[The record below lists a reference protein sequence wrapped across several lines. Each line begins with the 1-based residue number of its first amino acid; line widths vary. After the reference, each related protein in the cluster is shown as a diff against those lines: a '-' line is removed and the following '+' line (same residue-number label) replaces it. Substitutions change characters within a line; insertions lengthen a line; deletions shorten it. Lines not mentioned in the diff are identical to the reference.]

1 MNDSKEKRDVAANS
15 EEQSTNR
22 ETATSVSAWTYAV
35 PSIVCTIATF
45 FMLSLYSQIHW
56 NIMMKI
62 SINRI
67 MNEEG
72 PIDSELLDNIYP
84 VLSELGIL
92 RVAFAVLALIWAIWS
107 FKGRPRWA
115 AMAALGFS
123 ICAVLTIFIIM

>member
-1 MNDSKEKRDVAANS
+1 MNKSETNIEVMNDG
-15 EEQSTNR
+15 EEQDANR

-35 PSIVCTIATF
+35 PSIVCTISTF
-45 FMLSLYSQIHW
+45 FMLSLYSQLHW

-67 MNEEG
+67 MKEER

-84 VLSELGIL
+84 VLTELGLL

-115 AMAALGFS
+115 AMVALGFA
-123 ICAVLTIFIIM
+123 ICAMLTIFIIM